1 LLINQQYQKDFAMRC
16 VLTDEQLLKLL
27 RDDVPFGDLTTELL
41 LTADQPTQITFAARQ
56 DMTVCCIEE
65 AARLFELCGA
75 KSALQVSSGELVL
88 KGTVLLTATGRTDA
102 LFAVWK
108 VTQILVEWASGVAS
122 ATHTLVKAAGSVPV
136 ACTRKQTPRTKALSV
151 KAVKAGGGVIH
162 RLGLS
167 ESILLFAEHRQFL
180 AETPEVILQRL
191 KSQAP
196 EHRRVVEV
204 HDLADAKLW
213 AKAGAEVLQMDK
225 FSLEDVQACSV
236 FCQEN
241 QLPVILAAAGGVNA
255 KNAADYVA
263 AGAGLLVTSAP
274 YYAEPKDVQV
284 TFG

>member
-1 LLINQQYQKDFAMRC
+1 MRC

-27 RDDVPFGDLTTELL
+27 HNDVPFGDFTTELL
-41 LTADQPTQITFAARQ
+41 LTADKPVQITFAARQ
-56 DMTVCCIEE
+56 DMTVCCVEE

-75 KSALQVSSGELVL
+75 TSELLVSSGHSVT
-88 KGTVLLTATGRTDA
+88 KGSVLLKATGRTDA

-122 ATHTLVKAAGSVPV
+122 APRALVDAAGSVPV
-136 ACTRKQTPRTKALSV
+136 ACTRKQTPGTKALSV

-167 ESILLFAEHRQFL
+167 ETILLFAEHRQFL
-180 AETPEVILQRL
+180 AETPAAILQRL
-191 KSQAP
+191 KTQAP

-204 HDLADAKLW
+204 HDLDDARLW
-213 AKAGAEVLQMDK
+213 AKTGAEVLQMDK
-225 FSLEDVQACSV
+225 FSLDDVRACAAFCRENNLSV
-236 FCQEN
+236 T
-241 QLPVILAAAGGVNA
+241 LAAAGGVNA

-274 YYAEPKDVQV
+274 YHAEPKDVQV
-284 TFG
+284 TFISGG

>member
-1 LLINQQYQKDFAMRC
+1 MRC

-27 RDDVPFGDLTTELL
+27 HNDVPFGDFTTELL
-41 LTADQPTQITFAARQ
+41 LTADKPVQITFAARQ
-56 DMTVCCIEE
+56 DMTVCCVEE

-75 KSALQVSSGELVL
+75 TSELLVSSGHSVT
-88 KGTVLLTATGRTDA
+88 KGSVLLKATGRTDA

-122 ATHTLVKAAGSVPV
+122 ATRALVDAAGSVPV
-136 ACTRKQTPRTKALSV
+136 ACTRKQTPGTKALSV

-180 AETPEVILQRL
+180 TETPAAILQRL
-191 KSQAP
+191 KIQAP

-204 HDLADAKLW
+204 HDLDDARLW
-213 AKAGAEVLQMDK
+213 AKTGAEVLQMDK
-225 FSLEDVQACSV
+225 FSLDDVRACAAFCRENNLSV
-236 FCQEN
+236 T
-241 QLPVILAAAGGVNA
+241 LAAAGGVNA

-274 YYAEPKDVQV
+274 YHAEPKDVQV
-284 TFG
+284 TFISGG

>member
-1 LLINQQYQKDFAMRC
+1 MRC

-27 RDDVPFGDLTTELL
+27 HNDVPFGDFTTELL
-41 LTADQPTQITFAARQ
+41 LTADKPVQITFAARQ
-56 DMTVCCIEE
+56 DMTVCCVEE

-75 KSALQVSSGELVL
+75 TSELLVSSGHSVT
-88 KGTVLLTATGRTDA
+88 KGSVLLKATGRTDA

-122 ATHTLVKAAGSVPV
+122 ATRALVDAAGSVPV
-136 ACTRKQTPRTKALSV
+136 ACTRKQTPGTKALSV

-167 ESILLFAEHRQFL
+167 ETILLFAEHRQFL
-180 AETPEVILQRL
+180 AETPAAILQRL
-191 KSQAP
+191 KTQAP

-204 HDLADAKLW
+204 HDLDDARLW
-213 AKAGAEVLQMDK
+213 AKTGAEVLQMDK
-225 FSLEDVQACSV
+225 FSLDDVRACAAFCRENNLSV
-236 FCQEN
+236 T
-241 QLPVILAAAGGVNA
+241 LAAAGGVNA

-274 YYAEPKDVQV
+274 YHVEPKDVQV
-284 TFG
+284 TFS

>member
-1 LLINQQYQKDFAMRC
+1 MRC

-27 RDDVPFGDLTTELL
+27 HNDVPFGDFTTELL
-41 LTADQPTQITFAARQ
+41 LTADKPVQITFAARQ
-56 DMTVCCIEE
+56 DMTVCCVEE

-75 KSALQVSSGELVL
+75 TSELLVSSGHSVT
-88 KGTVLLTATGRTDA
+88 KGSVLLKATGRTDA

-122 ATHTLVKAAGSVPV
+122 ATRALVDAAGSVPV
-136 ACTRKQTPRTKALSV
+136 ACTRKQTPGTKALSV

-167 ESILLFAEHRQFL
+167 ETILLFAEHRQFL
-180 AETPEVILQRL
+180 AETPAAILQRL
-191 KSQAP
+191 KTQAP

-204 HDLADAKLW
+204 HDLDDARLW
-213 AKAGAEVLQMDK
+213 AKTGAEVLQMDK
-225 FSLEDVQACSV
+225 FSLDDVRACAAFCRENNLSV
-236 FCQEN
+236 T
-241 QLPVILAAAGGVNA
+241 LAAAGGVNA

-274 YYAEPKDVQV
+274 YHAEPKDVQV
-284 TFG
+284 TFISGG

>member
-1 LLINQQYQKDFAMRC
+1 MRC
-16 VLTDEQLLKLL
+16 VLTDEQLLTLL
-27 RDDVPFGDLTTELL
+27 HDDVPYGDLTTELL
-41 LTADQPTQITFAARQ
+41 LTPDKPVQITFAARQ
-56 DMTVCCIEE
+56 DMTVCCVEE

-75 KSALQVSSGELVL
+75 ESELLVSSGHSVT
-88 KGTVLLTATGRTDA
+88 KGSVLLKATGRADA

-122 ATHTLVKAAGSVPV
+122 ATRALVEAAGSVPV
-136 ACTRKQTPRTKALSV
+136 ACTRKQTPGTKALSV

-180 AETPEVILQRL
+180 SETPAAILQRL
-191 KSQAP
+191 KTRAP

-204 HDLADAKLW
+204 HDLDDARLW
-213 AKAGAEVLQMDK
+213 ATAGAEVLQMDK
-225 FSLEDVQACSV
+225 FSLEDVRVCSA
-236 FCQEN
+236 FCREN
-241 QLPVILAAAGGVNA
+241 NLPVILAAAGGVNA

-274 YYAEPKDVQV
+274 YHAEPKDVQV
-284 TFG
+284 TFS

>member
-1 LLINQQYQKDFAMRC
+1 MRC

-27 RDDVPFGDLTTELL
+27 HDDVPFGDLTTELL
-41 LTADQPTQITFAARQ
+41 LTADKPVQITFAARQ
-56 DMTVCCIEE
+56 DMTVCCVEE
-65 AARLFELCGA
+65 AARLFELCGVT
-75 KSALQVSSGELVL
+75 SELLVSSGHSVT
-88 KGTVLLTATGRTDA
+88 KGSVLLKATGRTDA

-122 ATHTLVKAAGSVPV
+122 ATRALVDAAGSVPV
-136 ACTRKQTPRTKALSV
+136 ACTRKQTPGTKALSV

-167 ESILLFAEHRQFL
+167 ETILLFAEHRQFL
-180 AETPEVILQRL
+180 AETPAAILQRL
-191 KSQAP
+191 KTQAP

-204 HDLADAKLW
+204 HDLDDARLW

-225 FSLEDVQACSV
+225 FSLEDVRACAA
-236 FCQEN
+236 FCREN
-241 QLPVILAAAGGVNA
+241 NLSVILAAAGGVNA

-274 YYAEPKDVQV
+274 YHTEPKDVQV
-284 TFG
+284 TFISGG

>member
-1 LLINQQYQKDFAMRC
+1 MRC

-27 RDDVPFGDLTTELL
+27 HDDVPFGDLTTELL
-41 LTADQPTQITFAARQ
+41 LTADKPVQITFAARQ
-56 DMTVCCIEE
+56 DMTVCCVEE

-75 KSALQVSSGELVL
+75 TSELLVSSGHSVT
-88 KGTVLLTATGRTDA
+88 KGSVLLKATGRTDA

-122 ATHTLVKAAGSVPV
+122 ATRALVDAAGSVPV
-136 ACTRKQTPRTKALSV
+136 ACTRKQTPGTKALSV

-180 AETPEVILQRL
+180 TETPAAILQRL
-191 KSQAP
+191 KIQAP

-204 HDLADAKLW
+204 HDLDDARLW
-213 AKAGAEVLQMDK
+213 AKTGAEVLQMDK
-225 FSLEDVQACSV
+225 FSLDDVRACAAFCRENNLSV
-236 FCQEN
+236 T
-241 QLPVILAAAGGVNA
+241 LAAAGGVNA

-274 YYAEPKDVQV
+274 YHAEPKDVQV
-284 TFG
+284 TFISGG

>member
-1 LLINQQYQKDFAMRC
+1 MRC

-27 RDDVPFGDLTTELL
+27 HNDVPFGDFTTELL
-41 LTADQPTQITFAARQ
+41 LTADKPVQITFAARQ
-56 DMTVCCIEE
+56 DMTVCCVEE

-75 KSALQVSSGELVL
+75 TSELLVSSGHSVT
-88 KGTVLLTATGRTDA
+88 KGSVLLKATGRTDA

-122 ATHTLVKAAGSVPV
+122 ATRALVDAAGSVPV
-136 ACTRKQTPRTKALSV
+136 ACTRKQTPGTKALSV

-180 AETPEVILQRL
+180 TETPAAILQRL
-191 KSQAP
+191 KIQAP

-204 HDLADAKLW
+204 HDLDDARLW
-213 AKAGAEVLQMDK
+213 ANAGAEVLQMDK
-225 FSLEDVQACSV
+225 FSLEDVRACAA
-236 FCQEN
+236 FCREN
-241 QLPVILAAAGGVNA
+241 NLPVILAAAGGVNA

-274 YYAEPKDVQV
+274 YHAEPKDVQV
-284 TFG
+284 TFISGG

>member
-1 LLINQQYQKDFAMRC
+1 MRC

-27 RDDVPFGDLTTELL
+27 HNDVPFGDFTTELL
-41 LTADQPTQITFAARQ
+41 LTADKPVQITFAARQ
-56 DMTVCCIEE
+56 DMTVCCVEE

-75 KSALQVSSGELVL
+75 TSELLVSSGHSVT
-88 KGTVLLTATGRTDA
+88 KGSVLLKATGRTDA

-122 ATHTLVKAAGSVPV
+122 ATRALVDAAGSVPV
-136 ACTRKQTPRTKALSV
+136 ACTRKQTPGTKALSV

-167 ESILLFAEHRQFL
+167 ETILLFAEHRQFL
-180 AETPEVILQRL
+180 AETPAAILQRL
-191 KSQAP
+191 KTQAP

-204 HDLADAKLW
+204 HDLDDARLW
-213 AKAGAEVLQMDK
+213 AKTGAEVLQMDK
-225 FSLEDVQACSV
+225 FSLDDVRACAAFCRENNLSV
-236 FCQEN
+236 T
-241 QLPVILAAAGGVNA
+241 LAAAGGVNA

-274 YYAEPKDVQV
+274 YHTEPKDVQV
-284 TFG
+284 TFISGG

>member
-1 LLINQQYQKDFAMRC
+1 MRC

-27 RDDVPFGDLTTELL
+27 HDDVPFGDLTTELL
-41 LTADQPTQITFAARQ
+41 LTADKPVQITFAARQ
-56 DMTVCCIEE
+56 DMTVCCVEE

-75 KSALQVSSGELVL
+75 TSELLVSSGHSVT
-88 KGTVLLTATGRTDA
+88 KGSVLLKATGRTDA

-122 ATHTLVKAAGSVPV
+122 ATRALVDAAGSVPV
-136 ACTRKQTPRTKALSV
+136 ACTRKQTPGTKALSV

-167 ESILLFAEHRQFL
+167 ETILLFAEHRQFL
-180 AETPEVILQRL
+180 AETPAAILQRL
-191 KSQAP
+191 KTQAP

-204 HDLADAKLW
+204 HDLDDARLW
-213 AKAGAEVLQMDK
+213 AKTGAEVLQMDK
-225 FSLEDVQACSV
+225 FSLDDVRACAAFCRENNLSV
-236 FCQEN
+236 T
-241 QLPVILAAAGGVNA
+241 LAAAGGVNA

-274 YYAEPKDVQV
+274 YHAEPKDVQV
-284 TFG
+284 TFISGG

>member
-1 LLINQQYQKDFAMRC
+1 MRC

-27 RDDVPFGDLTTELL
+27 HNDVPFGDFTTELL
-41 LTADQPTQITFAARQ
+41 LTADKPVQITFAARQ
-56 DMTVCCIEE
+56 DMTVCCVEE

-75 KSALQVSSGELVL
+75 TSELLVSSGHSVT
-88 KGTVLLTATGRTDA
+88 KGSVLLKATGHTDA

-122 ATHTLVKAAGSVPV
+122 ATRALVDAAGSVPV
-136 ACTRKQTPRTKALSV
+136 ACTRKQTPGTKALSV

-180 AETPEVILQRL
+180 TETPAAILQRL
-191 KSQAP
+191 KIQAP

-204 HDLADAKLW
+204 HDLDDARLW
-213 AKAGAEVLQMDK
+213 AKTGAEVLQMDK
-225 FSLEDVQACSV
+225 FSLDDVRACAAFCRENNLSV
-236 FCQEN
+236 T
-241 QLPVILAAAGGVNA
+241 LAAAGGVNA

-274 YYAEPKDVQV
+274 YHAEPKDVQV
-284 TFG
+284 TFISGG

>member
-1 LLINQQYQKDFAMRC
+1 MRC

-27 RDDVPFGDLTTELL
+27 HDDVPFGDFTTELL
-41 LTADQPTQITFAARQ
+41 LTADKPVQITFAARQ
-56 DMTVCCIEE
+56 DMTVCCVEE

-75 KSALQVSSGELVL
+75 TSELLVSSGHSVT
-88 KGTVLLTATGRTDA
+88 KGSVLLKATGRTDA

-122 ATHTLVKAAGSVPV
+122 ATRALVDAAGSVPV
-136 ACTRKQTPRTKALSV
+136 ACTRKQTPGTKALSV

-167 ESILLFAEHRQFL
+167 ETILLFAEHRQFL
-180 AETPEVILQRL
+180 AETPAAILQRL
-191 KSQAP
+191 KTQAP

-204 HDLADAKLW
+204 HDLDDARLW
-213 AKAGAEVLQMDK
+213 AKTGAEVLQMDK
-225 FSLEDVQACSV
+225 FSLDDVRACAAFCRENNLSV
-236 FCQEN
+236 T
-241 QLPVILAAAGGVNA
+241 LAAAGGVNA

-274 YYAEPKDVQV
+274 YHAEPKDVQV
-284 TFG
+284 TFISGG

>member
-1 LLINQQYQKDFAMRC
+1 MRC

-27 RDDVPFGDLTTELL
+27 HNDVPFGDFTTELL
-41 LTADQPTQITFAARQ
+41 LTADKPVQITFAARQ
-56 DMTVCCIEE
+56 DMTVCCVEE

-75 KSALQVSSGELVL
+75 TSELLVSSGHSVT
-88 KGTVLLTATGRTDA
+88 KGSVLLKATGRTDA

-122 ATHTLVKAAGSVPV
+122 ATRALVDAAGSVPV
-136 ACTRKQTPRTKALSV
+136 ACTRKQTPGTKALSV

-167 ESILLFAEHRQFL
+167 ETILLFAEHRQFL
-180 AETPEVILQRL
+180 AETPAAILQRL
-191 KSQAP
+191 KTQAP

-204 HDLADAKLW
+204 HDLDDARLW
-213 AKAGAEVLQMDK
+213 AKTGAEVLQMDK
-225 FSLEDVQACSV
+225 FSLDDVRACAAFCRENNLSV
-236 FCQEN
+236 T
-241 QLPVILAAAGGVNA
+241 LAAAGGVNA

-274 YYAEPKDVQV
+274 YHAEPEDVQV
-284 TFG
+284 TFS